1 MEIRELT
8 DEDERRKAVPVL
20 RQLWSDT
27 EPDEVLTWTAD
38 EEYHLFGCF
47 VDDELVGV
55 AGVLVKDVL
64 HHSRHVWFYDLV
76 VDEPKRGQG
85 YGTALIEFVEEW
97 GDERDCEYVA
107 LASPRE
113 KESTHEY
120 YENRDYEKW
129 GYVIEKEL

>member
-38 EEYHLFGCF
+38 EESHLFGCF

-64 HHSRHVWFYDLV
+64 HHSRH
-76 VDEPKRGQG
+76 
-85 YGTALIEFVEEW
+85 A
-97 GDERDCEYVA
+97 
-107 LASPRE
+107 
-113 KESTHEY
+113 
-120 YENRDYEKW
+120 
-129 GYVIEKEL
+129 